1 MNAFGFLFTFVMSA
15 LLVRLP
21 RSLAPLPILMGASY
35 VTLSQ
40 QLEIGPLHFPVGRVL
55 IAVGIFRVM
64 SRGER
69 IARGVNSLDRIMI
82 YLAIW
87 SICSLVFH
95 KPTVLIFRLGILYD
109 ALGTYY
115 LFRIFIQKPEDVRL
129 VFKMVCLIL
138 LPVAATMLVE
148 KFKGVNLLSLIG
160 FGEAEVNS
168 TNGHFR
174 AQGAF
179 GHAIL
184 AGNVGA
190 VSLPM
195 AVYFWRKQRK
205 LALTGIAVTL
215 AMVFASGSSG
225 PIMTTMA
232 VIGAL
237 ALWKIRGS
245 LRAIRWS
252 AVFVVIGLSFLMKD
266 PPYFLL
272 ARIDITGG
280 STGYFRAQLIK
291 STIEHFNEWW
301 LAGTDFTRHWMPSGI
316 PANGEHTDMTNYYI
330 QMGVWGGL
338 LLMLLF
344 ISLLVAGFN
353 RVGKA
358 LQANKNAPADRQFL
372 IWTLGAI
379 LFGHVTTFVSISYFD
394 QTVVFLYLALAC
406 IGSLQILPPAP
417 VPNPRRAPTWSNKM
431 APRHVPSMRFQP
443 S

>member
-1 MNAFGFLFTFVMSA
+1 
-15 LLVRLP
+15 
-21 RSLAPLPILMGASY
+21 
-35 VTLSQ
+35 
-40 QLEIGPLHFPVGRVL
+40 
-55 IAVGIFRVM
+55 
-64 SRGER
+64 
-69 IARGVNSLDRIMI
+69 
-82 YLAIW
+82 
-87 SICSLVFH
+87 
-95 KPTVLIFRLGILYD
+95 
-109 ALGTYY
+109 
-115 LFRIFIQKPEDVRL
+115 
-129 VFKMVCLIL
+129 
-138 LPVAATMLVE
+138 
-148 KFKGVNLLSLIG
+148 
-160 FGEAEVNS
+160 
-168 TNGHFR
+168 
-174 AQGAF
+174 
-179 GHAIL
+179 
-184 AGNVGA
+184 
-190 VSLPM
+190 
-195 AVYFWRKQRK
+195 
-205 LALTGIAVTL
+205 
-215 AMVFASGSSG
+215 
-225 PIMTTMA
+225 
-232 VIGAL
+232 
-237 ALWKIRGS
+237 
-245 LRAIRWS
+245 
-252 AVFVVIGLSFLMKD
+252 MKD

-353 RVGKA
+353 RIGKA

-417 VPNPRRAPTWSNKM
+417 VPNPRRAPTWSNKL
-431 APRHVPSMRFQP
+431 APRQVPFLRFQP